1 MNPPSAAGAPVPHDL
16 PLPLPL
22 ERETLVVIL
31 VATFLLHILFVN
43 LMVGGSL
50 FTWVFEW
57 LGVRRKS
64 AALDRLAHGICQTIT
79 VNKSLAVVLGVGP
92 LLAMNL
98 VYTVYF
104 YSANALTGIAWMMV
118 IPSVIAAFLLTYAQK
133 FWWQS
138 LAGRKGLHL
147 AIGGAALAL
156 FLLIPFIFLTNINLM
171 LFPERWGEVRGF
183 LSALLLPNVL
193 PRYVH
198 FLLASCAATAL
209 FLVWKARH
217 GGWLDSDGMPELDR
231 VPLMRRFYGVAF
243 AATAAQFLAGPLLY
257 FTLPGHG
264 VSARMTKAVLS
275 GVALGILLLWMLHK
289 ERRAAS
295 ERVGARLGPIV
306 VLFTSVVALMGT
318 GRHLFR
324 EDATQWHRDRVA
336 EKTADF
342 IRMSAE
348 ARDAAANRGP
358 SEEALSD
365 PVQLGES
372 TYAKTCAA
380 CHQPTGLGLPGVF
393 PPLAGSEWVNEG
405 APLRLIRIALHGVGG
420 PLRVQGNLFNGLMP
434 GHRDLLNDRALAATL
449 TYVRQAWGNKAPPVA
464 PEAVSEVRAGTVS
477 RATPWSESELGRP
490 R

>member
-1 MNPPSAAGAPVPHDL
+1 MNPPSAGHAPVPHDL

-22 ERETLVVIL
+22 ARETLVLIL

-64 AALDRLAHGICQTIT
+64 AAFDRLAHGICQTIT

-92 LLAMNL
+92 LLVMNL

-118 IPSVIAAFLLTYAQK
+118 IPSVIGAFLLTYAQK
-133 FWWQS
+133 YWWQA
-138 LAGRKGLHL
+138 LAERKGLHL

-156 FLLIPFIFLTNINLM
+156 FLFIPFIFLTNINLM

-209 FLVWKARH
+209 FLVWKART
-217 GGWLDSDGMPELDR
+217 GAWLESEGVPELER
-231 VPLMRRFYGVAF
+231 VSLMRRFYGIAF
-243 AATAAQFLAGPLLY
+243 VATAAQFLAGPLLY

-264 VSARMTKAVLS
+264 VTARVTKVILA
-275 GVALGILLLWMLHK
+275 GVALGILLLWLLHR

-295 ERVGARLGPIV
+295 ERVGTGLGLIV
-306 VLFTSVVALMGT
+306 VVFTSVVTLMGA

-324 EDATQWHRDRVA
+324 EDATQWHRKRVA

-342 IRMSAE
+342 IRMSEEAREAAVNRGSPAE
-348 ARDAAANRGP
+348 AVT
-358 SEEALSD
+358 D
-365 PVQLGES
+365 PVQLGEA

-380 CHQPTGLGLPGVF
+380 CHQLTGLGLPGVF
-393 PPLAGSEWVNEG
+393 PPLAGSEWVHEG
-405 APLRLIRIALHGVGG
+405 DPSRLIRIVLHGVGG
-420 PLRVQGNLFNGLMP
+420 PLRVQGNLFNALMP
-434 GHRDLLNDRALAATL
+434 GHRDLLDDRALAATL
-449 TYVRQAWGNKAPPVA
+449 TYVRQAWGNKASPVE
-464 PEAVSEVRAGTVS
+464 PDVVSGVRAGSVS
-477 RATPWSESELGRP
+477 RMTPWNESELGRP